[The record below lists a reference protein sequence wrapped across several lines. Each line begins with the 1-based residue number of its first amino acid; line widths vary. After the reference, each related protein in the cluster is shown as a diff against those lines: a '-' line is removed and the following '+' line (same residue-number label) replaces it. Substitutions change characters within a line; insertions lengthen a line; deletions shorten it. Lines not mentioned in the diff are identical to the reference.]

1 MGKLILIW
9 VSTGLILPL
18 DTEGSSTLRI
28 IIKAN
33 KAIVTNRVIYSPNA
47 ILLTL
52 RVFFFYR

>member
-33 KAIVTNRVIYSPNA
+33 KAIVTNRVIYSPNG